1 VSLSPNEALDERGHA
16 RVIKGDATML
26 ISKEKLSAKAKTK
39 LGLST
44 TVAAFWMAAIPFA
57 GAAATSTQSTSRDR
71 LT

>member
-1 VSLSPNEALDERGHA
+1 VSLSPNEPLDERGHA

-44 TVAAFWMAAIPFA
+44 TVAAFLDPHLGQHAIQA
-57 GAAATSTQSTSRDR
+57 GTASRD
-71 LT
+71 TDHD